1 MCGILGICN
10 TQKQPIDLGS
20 LLTSTRTIRHR
31 GPDDEGYLLVN
42 LARGITVPCGG
53 EETDPR
59 LGLPGVESCL
69 GQPFDFAFG
78 FRRLSILDLSPGG
91 HQPMSSPDGR
101 YWIIFNGEIYNYIE
115 LRAELTNLGY
125 EFLSTADTEVLL
137 AGYTHWG
144 VEMLPKL
151 VGMFAFA
158 ILDVQMRKL
167 FLARDF
173 FGIKPLYYVLNDHR
187 FAFASEAKA
196 LIALGD
202 VSRRINP
209 DALYM
214 YLRYGLTDQDSG
226 TLWNEI
232 RHLPAAHY
240 LEVSLDAQRP
250 VVHPTRYWQIDMSTR
265 LSLSASEAA
274 EQLRHLFLENI
285 RFHLRSDV
293 PVGAALSGGI
303 DSSSIVS
310 AMRYHQG
317 HQKIHTFSYVADDP
331 KVNEESWID
340 LVGQHAQTIAHKTRI
355 DTTDL
360 ISDLDE
366 FIFSLDE
373 PVSTTS
379 MYAQFC
385 VFRLAQECGIKVMLD
400 GQGADE
406 LLGGYSYFFSGRLV
420 SLIRRHHWN
429 EAARFLRNT
438 WQRPYFGGP
447 RLIYRAGGWL
457 LPENLHGLARKA
469 IGEDLV
475 PDWLNSD
482 WFKKNGMPA
491 QSMYIWDHTKD
502 IFHTLLYQSVTQT
515 SLPMLL
521 RYEDRNSMAH
531 SVESR
536 VPFLTPALVNFIFS
550 LPEEHIVDVNGTTK
564 AVFRRAMHDI
574 VPSSVLQRQD
584 KLGFSTPERQWLND
598 LSPWVEATLNSQIV
612 DSIPALN
619 RTKISGEWRNV
630 LTGRK
635 PFNFRIWRWIN
646 LIRWVERYQIEF

>member
-10 TQKQPIDLGS
+10 TQKQPIDLDA
-20 LLTSTRTIRHR
+20 LLRSTRAIRHR

-42 LARGITVPCGG
+42 LSHGITVPCGG
-53 EETDPR
+53 ADTDPR
-59 LGLPGVESCL
+59 LGLPGIENCFD
-69 GQPFDFAFG
+69 QPFDFAFG
-78 FRRLSILDLSPGG
+78 FRRLSILDLSPSG

-125 EFLSTADTEVLL
+125 KFLSTADTEVLL
-137 AGYTHWG
+137 AGYIHWG
-144 VEMLPKL
+144 VKMLPKL

-196 LIALGD
+196 LIALANVG
-202 VSRRINP
+202 RRINP
-209 DALYM
+209 DALYL
-214 YLRYGLTDQDSG
+214 YLRYGLTDQG
-226 TLWNEI
+226 HETLWNEI
-232 RHLPAAHY
+232 HHLPAAHY
-240 LEVSLDAQRP
+240 LEVSLDTPGPYARP
-250 VVHPTRYWQIDMSTR
+250 TQYWQIDLSTR
-265 LSLSASEAA
+265 LNLSASEAA
-274 EQLRHLFLENI
+274 EQLRQLFLENI

-317 HQKIHTFSYVADDP
+317 DQEIHTFSYVADNP
-331 KVNEESWID
+331 AVNEEAWID
-340 LVGQHAQTIAHKTRI
+340 LVSQHAQTIAHKTRI
-355 DTTDL
+355 GTTDL
-360 ISDLDE
+360 VSNLDE
-366 FIFSLDE
+366 FIYSLDE

-385 VFRLAQECGIKVMLD
+385 VFRLAQEAGIKVMLD

-420 SLIRRHHWN
+420 SLLRRHLWS

-438 WQRPYFGGP
+438 WRRPYFGGP

-482 WFKKNGMPA
+482 WFTKNGKPA
-491 QSMYIWDHTKD
+491 QSIYIWDHTED
-502 IFHTLLYQSVTQT
+502 LFRTLLCQSVTQT

-536 VPFLTPALVNFIFS
+536 VPFLTPSLVNFIFT
-550 LPEEHIVDVNGTTK
+550 LPEEHIIDVNGTTK
-564 AVFRRAMHDI
+564 AVFRQAMSDI
-574 VPSSVLQRQD
+574 VPASVLQRRD
-584 KLGFSTPERQWLND
+584 KLGFSTPEREWLNE
-598 LSPWVEATLNSQIV
+598 LGPWVETILNSQIV
-612 DSIPALN
+612 DAIPALH
-619 RTKISGEWRNV
+619 RSRISEEWRQV
-630 LTGRK
+630 RIGRK
-635 PFNFRIWRWIN
+635 PFNYRIWRWIN